1 MSRLRPLVGATVLLV
16 GLLVA
21 LSPFIS
27 VWRAGGQM
35 LGEIPDLEGI
45 DHRDERTGPSAMF
58 DDDFILARRTFI
70 DVDDQA
76 VAEALVADGFEPL
89 GMVDYSKECCGAYD
103 AVWADVLVSDA
114 EGTVVELTA
123 ADSDWQLAWPL
134 YSGAG
139 SLVALI
145 GIGVLVSGLLSRRE
159 QLVAARS

>member
-76 VAEALVADGFEPL
+76 VAEALVA
-89 GMVDYSKECCGAYD
+89 
-103 AVWADVLVSDA
+103 
-114 EGTVVELTA
+114 VELTA

-159 QLVAARS
+159 QLVAQNVA